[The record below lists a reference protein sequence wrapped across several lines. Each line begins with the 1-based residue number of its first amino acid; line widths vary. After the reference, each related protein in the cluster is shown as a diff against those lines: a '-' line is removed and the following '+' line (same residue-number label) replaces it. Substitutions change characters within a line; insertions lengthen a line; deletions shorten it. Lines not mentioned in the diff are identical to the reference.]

1 MCISQKLRLGFYIK
15 PYLVSMNYCYMEVG
29 MGYWWEHI
37 FSTAVKVSPLDLE
50 WSSELFSRADW
61 CEWFCWAA
69 YQRLSGRA
77 LGPGFY
83 PTTGKWLIAESS
95 WNQTGS
101 GAGCT
106 LPYRKALQGWTLR
119 TWEGKQRTLYIRRW
133 TILGGFY
140 LFHILLWQSWR
151 LLSGTGRQ
159 QRGEWPWTVTGRY
172 FVANVIYSGLL
183 LSSC

>member
-77 LGPGFY
+77 LCGMPWVLDSTPPLGNDWQQRAVEIRLAVVPVAHYHTGRHYRAGLCGPGRGSKEHC
-83 PTTGKWLIAESS
+83 TLGDGLS
-95 WNQTGS
+95 WVVFTFSTFFCGRAGDCWVVQGGNKEGS
-101 GAGCT
+101 GPG
-106 LPYRKALQGWTLR
+106 
-119 TWEGKQRTLYIRRW
+119 
-133 TILGGFY
+133 
-140 LFHILLWQSWR
+140 LWQGDT
-151 LLSGTGRQ
+151 L
-159 QRGEWPWTVTGRY
+159 
-172 FVANVIYSGLL
+172 
-183 LSSC
+183 